1 MEKWTKAYSMLLGRP
16 WLKQTKAHHDWGN
29 NTITIT
35 PEHRTMIHST
45 IKHVNIITIAK
56 EVGWCI

>member
-1 MEKWTKAYSMLLGRP
+1 MEKWTKAYSMLSRRP
-16 WLKQTKAHHDWGN
+16 WLKQKKAHHDWGN

-35 PEHRTMIHST
+35 LKHRTMMHSI